1 MTSTM
6 AGNITDVP
14 FFSDNA
20 SLHHYVH
27 AAPPFYFTSRPT
39 IFNRISD
46 ETLSLVVPIV
56 AYWGY
61 SLFFQILD
69 SLDWPLLNKY
79 RIHESAE
86 VKTRNR
92 VTKTDVLLAVI
103 FQQVIQTALGIY
115 WMNGDEEV
123 HSCLTDLGSI
133 RNAVIF
139 GARHLLGEPTAV
151 QFLRAYGPVS
161 VWFLYWWAIPLGQ
174 LVFAMFCIDTW
185 QYFLHRAMHMNKF
198 LYKHFHSWH
207 HRLYV
212 PYAFGALYNHPV
224 EGFLLDTLGAMIA
237 DSLSM
242 MSVRQASVLFAFS
255 TMKTIDDHCGYRLP
269 LDPLQLL
276 FGNNADYHDIHHQ
289 IVGIKSNFAQ
299 PFFIHWDTILGTRMT
314 RETLEQRKR
323 RTKEKMT

>member
-1 MTSTM
+1 MSQNGCRSLSDIAPYLMRHGRTTFWPAPRPAFSLPTTTTTATATVRTACTTATTTVMASTM

-39 IFNRISD
+39 VFNRISD

-69 SLDWPLLNKY
+69 SLDWSLLNKY

-103 FQQVIQTALGIY
+103 FQQVVQTALGIY
-115 WMNGDEEV
+115 WINGDEDV

-133 RNAVIF
+133 RNAVVF

-174 LVFAMFCIDTW
+174 LVFAM
-185 QYFLHRAMHMNKF
+185 
-198 LYKHFHSWH
+198 
-207 HRLYV
+207 
-212 PYAFGALYNHPV
+212 
-224 EGFLLDTLGAMIA
+224 
-237 DSLSM
+237 
-242 MSVRQASVLFAFS
+242 
-255 TMKTIDDHCGYRLP
+255 
-269 LDPLQLL
+269 
-276 FGNNADYHDIHHQ
+276 
-289 IVGIKSNFAQ
+289 
-299 PFFIHWDTILGTRMT
+299 
-314 RETLEQRKR
+314 
-323 RTKEKMT
+323 